1 MIEAAIG
8 LRPRPSARQTI
19 LVVAGLIL
27 ITAAVRLPLLNVPLE
42 RDEGEYAYIAWRLS
56 HNELPY
62 RDWIDQKPPAI
73 FWVYRAALALP
84 VEPIRAVH
92 LAALLFAAASTCAL
106 FFLALRFMSRFWA
119 FVAAALFT
127 LLSADPFAQGT
138 AANTEVFMLL
148 PLILSQ
154 IAFLKVADN
163 PRNVLLMI
171 ICGALTGIA
180 IAFKQVSAVNWF
192 LLIALYPIF
201 ASPEKRWRAAIVFAI
216 WSLGGLFAIVGIIGF
231 YFWACHGLSE
241 LIDNVF
247 THNLEYIGAM
257 TWSDRRQFCL
267 ETVVRLAQT
276 ETLVWIFSAVGLIAL
291 LIIRKGKWF
300 VFLAGWLITSMIG
313 VSASGYFF
321 PHYFQQLL
329 PPLALIAAFG
339 AQGLSELRP
348 WRSSWIP
355 QALFGF
361 LLVVLSLKTLW
372 PFWFSYTPADAVRTI
387 YPGNF
392 FAEMPEFATRIAQ
405 VTSSEER
412 VFVFGAEPEL
422 LFYAQR
428 VSATRYIFLFPLYGP
443 YRNAREKQMAATD
456 EIQRASPAAAVY
468 VPNDLFFNSGSD
480 QYFTDWSLSYLQQ
493 NFYPDT
499 WLIKQTPTMAQI
511 VRAGPNSSAPLEGV
525 LGALFVKKR
534 NGP

>member
-1 MIEAAIG
+1 
-8 LRPRPSARQTI
+8 
-19 LVVAGLIL
+19 
-27 ITAAVRLPLLNVPLE
+27 VRIPLLNVPLE
-42 RDEGEYAYIAWRLS
+42 RDEGEYAYIAWRLD

-62 RDWIDQKPPAI
+62 RDWVDQKPPAI

-84 VEPIRAVH
+84 LEPIPAVH
-92 LAALLFAAASTCAL
+92 FAALLFAAASSCAL

-119 FVAAALFT
+119 FMAATLFT

-154 IAFLKVADN
+154 IAFLKAADN

-171 ICGALTGIA
+171 VFGALTGVA
-180 IAFKQVSAVNWF
+180 IAFKQVAAVNWF

-201 ASPEKRWRAAIVFAI
+201 TAPEKRWRDAAAFAI
-216 WSLGGLFAIVGIIGF
+216 WSFAGLFAIAGIIGL
-231 YFWACHGLSE
+231 YFWTRHGLSE

-257 TWSDRRQFCL
+257 TWSDRIHFCS
-267 ETVVRLAQT
+267 ETVARLARA
-276 ETLVWIFSAVGLIAL
+276 ETMVWGFAFAGLIAL
-291 LIIRKGKWF
+291 VVARSGKWF
-300 VFLAGWLITSMIG
+300 AFLAGWFVTSMIG

-329 PPLALIAAFG
+329 PPLALIAVFG
-339 AQGLSELRP
+339 AQWLSDLSP

-355 QALFGF
+355 RALFGL
-361 LLVVLSLKTLW
+361 LLVVLPLKTLW
-372 PFWFSYTPADAVRTI
+372 PFWFSYTPADAVRRI

-392 FAEMPEFATRIAQ
+392 FAEMPEFAARIAQ
-405 VTSSEER
+405 VTSSEQR

-443 YRNAREKQMAATD
+443 YRNAREKQMAAAD
-456 EIQRASPAAAVY
+456 EIQRAAPAAAVY
-468 VPNDLFFNSGSD
+468 VPNDLFFSPGSD
-480 QYFTDWSLSYLQQ
+480 QYFTEWSLSYVQQ
-493 NFYPDT
+493 KFYPDT
-499 WLIKQTPTMAQI
+499 WLIKQSPTAAQI
-511 VRAGPNSSAPLEGV
+511 VRAEPNSPEPERF
-525 LGALFVKKR
+525 LGAILVKKAG
-534 NGP
+534 GP